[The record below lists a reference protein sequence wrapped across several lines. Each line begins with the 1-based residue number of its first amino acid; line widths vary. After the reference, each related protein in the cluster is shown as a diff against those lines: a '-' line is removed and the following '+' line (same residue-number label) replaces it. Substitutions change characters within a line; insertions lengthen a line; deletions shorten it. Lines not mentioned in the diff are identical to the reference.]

1 MEGVLLFT
9 RLGECLVNC
18 CGAEVGLRSPQLC
31 MLLGFLEQLG
41 GLAEGSAGAEAVL
54 ELCERQV
61 AVRSDA
67 GAGVAVAVVCAAG
80 ASAPAGAMRARHV
93 LQSFLGY
100 HAAPVVAA
108 VVRRDAAER
117 SARMNEYTANN
128 AIGLGPAAAEDCL
141 GGETHFH
148 RFEAAILRPLLRE
161 PACEEAWL
169 RPVLDASGR
178 TLCCYVVEEERHV
191 RLRLLRGRET
201 DRERARERDRE
212 RDGVGD
218 YAARGVIGAAIDGHL
233 EGYGSLWGA
242 VLACCGSCGGAQL
255 GSAPPVRNGAGG
267 NGGDNG
273 TEVVAM
279 AAAATKTH
287 LCGTGMDEVCVVAA
301 CVTLTEPK
309 LCVVAICKG
318 GDRTTATAEHA
329 AVAAACEAAAR
340 AVQCAFEP
348 SASAPARAPANALSV
363 HDSGEAAAVD
373 RGHAAA
379 VAAAPLPQQCMGAAD
394 HPGVLPGSPIV
405 VELAGAEEATE
416 ASSRASS
423 HASGHANFNA
433 NGAAATDV
441 LRQMA
446 TSHQSVNLKDAEAR
460 GAHSA
465 VAAAQSPVPTSSS
478 VSVPASALASP
489 AASSAASAII
499 SPPSC
504 PSTPSTPS
512 APASL
517 ETTTNRTGSPD
528 PSTPGPSSDNR
539 VLEKRGNETHGSPSM
554 NDSSHHDLSAVT
566 MPGQLSPAV
575 LPSMPP
581 PMAPMGHAAKLVSL
595 QSRVPTTPTG
605 DRPPKAFTRRHH
617 HGAVAGGGKANGTRD
632 AGEAEEQGGSGSGSG
647 GAHGAKALPPGGLY
661 SPMPKGT

>member
-1 MEGVLLFT
+1 MFT

-54 ELCERQV
+54 QLCERQV

-93 LQSFLGY
+93 LQAFLGY

-117 SARMNEYTANN
+117 SAQMNEYTANN

-178 TLCCYVVEEERHV
+178 TLCCYVVEAGRHV

-201 DRERARERDRE
+201 DRERDKVDDSAES
-212 RDGVGD
+212 GV
-218 YAARGVIGAAIDGHL
+218 VGAVIDGHL
-233 EGYGSLWGA
+233 EGYGSLWSA
-242 VLACCGSCGGAQL
+242 VLACCGSCGGGPP

-267 NGGDNG
+267 NGVDSG
-273 TEVVAM
+273 TEVMAM

-287 LCGTGMDEVCVVAA
+287 LCGTGVDEVCVVAA
-301 CVTLTEPK
+301 CVSLTEPN

-329 AVAAACEAAAR
+329 AVATACEAAAR
-340 AVQCAFEP
+340 VVRCAFEP
-348 SASAPARAPANALSV
+348 SASASERAPANALSV
-363 HDSGEAAAVD
+363 HNSGEAAVVD

-379 VAAAPLPQQCMGAAD
+379 VAAATLPQQCMGAAD
-394 HPGVLPGSPIV
+394 HPGVLPGAPIV
-405 VELAGAEEATE
+405 VELADTEEAAGASGR
-416 ASSRASS
+416 ASSR
-423 HASGHANFNA
+423 ASGHANFNA
-433 NGAAATDV
+433 NGDADGTADGTAATDV
-441 LRQMA
+441 PRQMA
-446 TSHQSVNLKDAEAR
+446 TFHQSVNLKDAEAR

-465 VAAAQSPVPTSSS
+465 VAAVQSPNPASSS
-478 VSVPASALASP
+478 ASVSASASASP
-489 AASSAASAII
+489 AASPAASAII

-528 PSTPGPSSDNR
+528 PSTPGPSSGYL

-554 NDSSHHDLSAVT
+554 NDSSHHDASAVT
-566 MPGQLSPAV
+566 MQGHLSPAV
-575 LPSMPP
+575 LSSMPP
-581 PMAPMGHAAKLVSL
+581 PMGHAAKLVSL

-617 HGAVAGGGKANGTRD
+617 HGAATGGGKANGTRD
-632 AGEAEEQGGSGSGSG
+632 AGEAEEQGGSGSGNG
-647 GAHGAKALPPGGLY
+647 GAIGAKSLPPGGLY